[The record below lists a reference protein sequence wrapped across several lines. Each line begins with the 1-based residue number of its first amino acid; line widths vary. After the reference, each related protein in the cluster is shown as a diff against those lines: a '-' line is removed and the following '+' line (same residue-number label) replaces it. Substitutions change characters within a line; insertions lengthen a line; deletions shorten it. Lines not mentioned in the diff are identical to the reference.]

1 MKFAR
6 RIPQGDKKISEELLE
21 DGWKRLKEPKNLES
35 CMLASVPIM
44 IIGGFISN
52 FIVTRFYNP
61 IGKILQERA
70 FSFTI
75 NFLDIIYFIAAM
87 FVVVIIHE
95 LLHAIFIPNFAES
108 DKTFFGITLFGAF
121 VYTTEKIEKSRFI
134 IISVMPFMM
143 ISIVFPI
150 ILGAF
155 NGFNGIIMFLVIL
168 NAAAS
173 SVDIL
178 NLFLILFQVPKE
190 GYIVSNGFETY
201 FR

>member
-6 RIPQGDKKISEELLE
+6 KIPEGDKKISEELLK

-61 IGKILQERA
+61 VGKIFEERS
-70 FSFTI
+70 FYFTI
-75 NFLDIIYFIAAM
+75 NLLDIIYFIATM
-87 FVVVIIHE
+87 FVMVIIHE
-95 LLHAIFIPNFAES
+95 LLHAIFVPNFAKS
-108 DKTFFGITLFGAF
+108 NKTSFGITLFGAF
-121 VYTTEKIEKSRFI
+121 VYTTEKIEKSRFL
-134 IISVMPFMM
+134 IISVMPFVM
-143 ISIVFPI
+143 ISIIFPI
-150 ILGAF
+150 ILGF
-155 NGFNGIIMFLVIL
+155 LNGFNGIIMFLIIL

-178 NLFLILFQVPKE
+178 NLFLILFQVPKK

-201 FR
+201 FK